1 MHTYHLFD
9 AHHTLSRTRFLSST
23 ISCASLVWIMDGA
36 MVPGGADCLVP
47 LSEVQSGFRSVG
59 GTDTLRMNLV
69 LNCDGYAVESSPVV
83 SSLNLRFGLFGIAS
97 GIVGTNSNIRV

>member
-9 AHHTLSRTRFLSST
+9 AHHTLSCTRFLSST

-47 LSEVQSGFRSVG
+47 LSEVQSGPLPCLDIA
-59 GTDTLRMNLV
+59 TATH
-69 LNCDGYAVESSPVV
+69 
-83 SSLNLRFGLFGIAS
+83 RFDHRVPNAS
-97 GIVGTNSNIRV
+97 NPLH